1 MDNQET
7 VSAETV
13 KKNIPRGYDPGIT
26 PGNNLGVS
34 FLDIFTRVRILPGT
48 IGGLEMPFFD
58 RSIDLAM
65 MLGIGVW
72 EANQMLMD
80 AMYSMQDPS
89 DVIAMAQAGCSART
103 IRQVIESGMLCKEA
117 VRVQAT
123 AKAMNAEAVAM
134 LSALAFPNEEKEKND
149 KPAIFLSDRERRRT
163 MIRERMRRE
172 ACESRPKKNCMHRKR
187 CDSMRH
193 LNVLLC

>member
-26 PGNNLGVS
+26 PGNNSGVS

-48 IGGLEMPFFD
+48 IGGLEMLFFD
-58 RSIDLAM
+58 RSIDLAR
-65 MLGIGVW
+65 MLGISAW
-72 EANQMLMD
+72 EANQMFL
-80 AMYSMQDPS
+80 AAVYSMQAPGNM
-89 DVIAMAQAGCSART
+89 ITMAQAGCDAQT
-103 IRQVIESGMLCKEA
+103 IKQAIEGGMLLDETNRA
-117 VRVQAT
+117 LAR
-123 AKAMNAEAVAM
+123 AKASREEAMAK
-134 LSALAFPNEEKEKND
+134 LSALASLNEEGEKKD
-149 KPAIFLSDRERRRT
+149 KPAAFLSDRERRRT